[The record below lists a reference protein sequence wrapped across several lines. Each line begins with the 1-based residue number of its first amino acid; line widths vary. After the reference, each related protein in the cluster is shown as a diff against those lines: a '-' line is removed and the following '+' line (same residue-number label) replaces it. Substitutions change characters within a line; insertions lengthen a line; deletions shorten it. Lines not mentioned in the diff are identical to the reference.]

1 MTTKS
6 PMLDAELQRVLEIAA
21 EMAPLPNELKLQQTQ
36 ISWPWQVP
44 QVPTYT
50 TDHTPGQNHI
60 K

>member
-6 PMLDAELQRVLEIAA
+6 PVLDAELQRILETAA
-21 EMAPLPNELKLQQTQ
+21 DMAPIPNELKLQQTQ
-36 ISWPWQVP
+36 SSWPWQVP
-44 QVPTYT
+44 QAPSYT